1 MRPLSAVA
9 LIAVLAVASPAF
21 ADDSASTG
29 GVTDTAASDAARV
42 DVSDVVA
49 RLKSK
54 EGDQRLVAAG
64 QALEITDDAV
74 TLPLIRLLGDEDFG
88 VRAAAIRALAKR
100 STTRGKK
107 DAARAL
113 AARMPKL
120 AKSEHG
126 EGELIIVVE
135 ALGELAQPSSVKP
148 LFANVDDDT
157 GDDVFEARMNAVARI
172 PDASAIEELIQY
184 LARRG
189 RGKWAGRKRA
199 VTNALQSATGQ
210 RLGGDPDAWRA
221 WWKENGKTFD
231 FGAAAERRT
240 EESDE
245 RARRDAKKRDRKR
258 GRKKAEGQD

>member
-1 MRPLSAVA
+1 MRPLSALA
-9 LIAVLAVASPAF
+9 LIAALALASPTF
-21 ADDSASTG
+21 AEDSVSAG
-29 GVTDTAASDAARV
+29 GATDAAASDSAQI

-64 QALEITDDAV
+64 QALAIADDAV
-74 TLPLIRLLGDEDFG
+74 TLPLIRLLGDEGFG

-100 STTRGKK
+100 STKRGKK

-113 AARMPKL
+113 AARMPRL
-120 AKSEHG
+120 ARSEHG

-157 GDDVFEARMNAVARI
+157 GDEVFEARMNAVARI
-172 PDASAIEELIQY
+172 PDAAAIEELIQY

-199 VTNALQSATGQ
+199 VINALQAATGQ
-210 RLGGDPDAWRA
+210 KLGGDPDAWRA
-221 WWKENGKTFD
+221 WWKENAKTFD
-231 FGAAAERRT
+231 FGAAAERRA
-240 EESDE
+240 EEGDE
-245 RARRDAKKRDRKR
+245 RARREAKKRDRKR
-258 GRKKAEGQD
+258 GRKKGENQD